1 MERHGRKFRREQSHQ
16 RFDYFRF
23 YNFHVWFYIVNFPDL
38 PTLDFEA
45 IKSNLSKKNITFVVT
60 RDLGPDQ
67 RAMYFSTKVLGG
79 QIYLV
84 ELKFKS
90 GMNVCKIT
98 VKAANKQISEAIK
111 GVVEKILL

>member
-1 MERHGRKFRREQSHQ
+1 
-16 RFDYFRF
+16 
-23 YNFHVWFYIVNFPDL
+23 
-38 PTLDFEA
+38 
-45 IKSNLSKKNITFVVT
+45 
-60 RDLGPDQ
+60 
-67 RAMYFSTKVLGG
+67 MYFSTKVLGG